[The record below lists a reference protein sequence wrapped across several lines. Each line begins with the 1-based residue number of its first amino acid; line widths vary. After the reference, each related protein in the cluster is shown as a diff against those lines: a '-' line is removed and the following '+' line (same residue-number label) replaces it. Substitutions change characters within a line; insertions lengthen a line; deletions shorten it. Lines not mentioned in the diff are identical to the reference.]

1 MEKKWMAFLAW
12 LLLACGCLGC
22 APGFYGAEPLL
33 DAETAG
39 RILGIYEEEVRMV
52 EETFGEDLSDY
63 TAEDDEILTE
73 AAIAQYGTEQFD
85 RLSQLV
91 TELTAAAWNQSEES
105 GGGEPPA
112 YTIARPFGP
121 IKGACFWEVPVAVSL
136 AGDLTGL
143 VEISRGDRV
152 QELKISNSV
161 SVEIPLEQADGP
173 SDGTHL
179 ANGKAA
185 THRVFTGVLW
195 GVILEGPGEAEY
207 RVARPRGAGYAH
219 LAQISSPLYVE
230 RAGDHAVVTCEHFL
244 EFQQTLERDPG
255 RFLS

>member
-1 MEKKWMAFLAW
+1 M
-12 LLLACGCLGC
+12 
-22 APGFYGAEPLL
+22 
-33 DAETAG
+33 
-39 RILGIYEEEVRMV
+39 
-52 EETFGEDLSDY
+52 
-63 TAEDDEILTE
+63 
-73 AAIAQYGTEQFD
+73 
-85 RLSQLV
+85 
-91 TELTAAAWNQSEES
+91 
-105 GGGEPPA
+105 
-112 YTIARPFGP
+112 
-121 IKGACFWEVPVAVSL
+121 AVSL

-152 QELKISNSV
+152 QEMKISNSV

>member
-1 MEKKWMAFLAW
+1 MKKKWMAFLAW
-12 LLLACGCLGC
+12 LLL
-22 APGFYGAEPLL
+22 
-33 DAETAG
+33 
-39 RILGIYEEEVRMV
+39 M
-52 EETFGEDLSDY
+52 
-63 TAEDDEILTE
+63 
-73 AAIAQYGTEQFD
+73 
-85 RLSQLV
+85 
-91 TELTAAAWNQSEES
+91 
-105 GGGEPPA
+105 
-112 YTIARPFGP
+112 
-121 IKGACFWEVPVAVSL
+121 
-136 AGDLTGL
+136 
-143 VEISRGDRV
+143 
-152 QELKISNSV
+152 KISNSV

-244 EFQQTLERDPG
+244 EFQQILERDPG
-255 RFLS
+255 HFLS